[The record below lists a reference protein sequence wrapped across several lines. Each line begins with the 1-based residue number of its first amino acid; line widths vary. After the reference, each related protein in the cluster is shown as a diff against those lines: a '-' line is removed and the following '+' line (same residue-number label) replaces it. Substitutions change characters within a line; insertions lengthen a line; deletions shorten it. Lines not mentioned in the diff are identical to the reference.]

1 MMWLKRYRHSRGFGV
16 HSPFAYRLITECLRE
31 RLPYYAYAGFTGL
44 EQCLAFRLAVFFQP
58 RRIRGMGKEAERLVK
73 AARKGCPKAIPADAP
88 AVAAFGGVC
97 EDLLI
102 IGPSFSLEPGWAPP
116 MSAAV
121 LVVAN
126 PGAVEAMRKSMAA
139 LGFGMSFIDGP
150 TALFATFSALPRQS
164 FFPRLA

>member
-31 RLPYYAYAGFTGL
+31 RLPYYAYAEFTGL

-58 RRIRGMGKEAERLVK
+58 QKIRGMGKDADRLVK
-73 AARKGCPKAIPADAP
+73 AAKKGCSWAIPADAA
-88 AVAAFGGVC
+88 AVAAFEGAC
-97 EDLLI
+97 EELLI
-102 IGPSFSLEPGWAPP
+102 IGPSATLDPGWTPP
-116 MSAAV
+116 MSSAV
-121 LVVAN
+121 LAVAN

-150 TALFATFSALPRQS
+150 SALFATFPALPRQS